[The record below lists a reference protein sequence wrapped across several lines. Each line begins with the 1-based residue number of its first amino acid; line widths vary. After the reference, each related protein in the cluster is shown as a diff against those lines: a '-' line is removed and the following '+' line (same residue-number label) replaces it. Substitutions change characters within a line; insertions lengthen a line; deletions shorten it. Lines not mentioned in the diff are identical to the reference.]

1 MDETVNIFAL
11 SKQDTSVMKGIAII
25 AMLCHHVYTCQ
36 PEWVEAYPSLLT
48 TIGGLGKVCVAM
60 FLFCSGYGLAV
71 QYEKVLALTNN
82 FPDKLRA
89 TIVFIIKR
97 LIKFY
102 SAYWFVFLIF
112 VPITVFCF
120 DRPLSTPYGEHVNMW
135 RCLFFDLLGVQG
147 YSSYNIT
154 WWFNKL
160 IILFYLSFPMF
171 YALIKSTKWIGLVVS
186 FIAMRFTNKLGV
198 FNYYEM
204 FLWQFPF
211 VLGIGWTIYQNKMVS
226 LSQMV
231 KQHALWIKVGLI
243 LLLCIGILQRLY
255 GIIPLGHIVGVRF
268 DGFLTLLILLCVT
281 IILRNIQFFYSIL
294 SFIGKHSINIY
305 LIHTFLNGYWSPIH
319 RLLHT
324 NSVFRFG
331 GLNMWILLLSCL
343 LISILIEY
351 VKDRTYWNKLTEKAL
366 INIK

>member
-1 MDETVNIFAL
+1 MDETINIFAL
-11 SKQDTSVMKGIAII
+11 SKQDTNVMKGIAII

-97 LIKFY
+97 LLKFY
-102 SAYWFVFLIF
+102 SAYWVVFLIF

-120 DRPLSTPYGEHVNMW
+120 DRPLSAAYGENVNVW
-135 RCLFFDLLGVQG
+135 KGLLGDLLGVQG

-160 IILFYLSFPMF
+160 IILFYLSFPIL
-171 YALIKSTKWIGLVVS
+171 YAFIKSTKCLGLIAC

-204 FLWQFPF
+204 FLWKFPF
-211 VLGIGWTIYQNKMVS
+211 VLGIGWNIYQNKMVR

-231 KQHALWIKVGLI
+231 KPHAPWIKVGLI

-268 DGFLTLLILLCVT
+268 DGFLTLLILYCV
-281 IILRNIQFFYSIL
+281 
-294 SFIGKHSINIY
+294 
-305 LIHTFLNGYWSPIH
+305 
-319 RLLHT
+319 
-324 NSVFRFG
+324 
-331 GLNMWILLLSCL
+331 
-343 LISILIEY
+343 
-351 VKDRTYWNKLTEKAL
+351 
-366 INIK
+366 